1 VIEAPLR
8 TRARWQ
14 QRTEFERAHTLCNE
28 CTCLQ
33 AISLEDSMSI
43 AGLKAASRTVLAED
57 SSAALRRA
65 AAQQQR
71 DSEAALQD
79 AAEKVTRLLLVL

>member
-1 VIEAPLR
+1 
-8 TRARWQ
+8 
-14 QRTEFERAHTLCNE
+14 
-28 CTCLQ
+28 
-33 AISLEDSMSI
+33 MSI

-79 AAEKVTRLLLVL
+79 AAEKVTRLLPLLL